1 VTDTALRDRPT
12 REEIALL
19 PVFPGLPL
27 DRIQVLKT
35 AEQIDAAA
43 RAIEQERFVGFDT
56 ESRPT
61 FAKDA
66 LRTGPHVV
74 QFALRNCA
82 FIVQVTSEPPIEF
95 LKSVI
100 ESQEIVKVGFG
111 LRSDEGLLHR
121 KLGIRLGATVELSQ
135 MLRSLRYRQM
145 LGVKAAVA
153 IVLGQKLQKSKA
165 VTTSNWAI
173 PKLSPK
179 QLLYAANDAF
189 AALAVFHAMGS
200 PYVPMVRSEPGNSGQ
215 KSPV

>member
-1 VTDTALRDRPT
+1 MTDKELRDRPT

-19 PVFPGLPL
+19 PVFSGLPL

-35 AEQIDAAA
+35 AEQIEAA
-43 RAIEQERFVGFDT
+43 RRAMEKERFVGFDT

-66 LRTGPHVV
+66 LQTGPHVI

-82 FIVQVTSEPPIEF
+82 FIVQVNSESPLEF
-95 LKSVI
+95 LKSII
-100 ESQEIVKVGFG
+100 ESQEIIKVGFG
-111 LRSDEGLLHR
+111 LTSDRGLLHR
-121 KLGIRLGATVELSQ
+121 KFGIRLGATVELSQ
-135 MLRSLRYRQM
+135 ALRRLRYRQA

-153 IVLGQKLQKSKA
+153 VVLGQRLQKSKA

-173 PKLSPK
+173 PKLSSK
-179 QLLYAANDAF
+179 QLLYAANDAY

-200 PYVPMVRSEPGNSGQ
+200 PHVPIFRSEPVNPGQ
-215 KSPV
+215 INPI